1 MPAFTAFLMT
11 ASVGATSASAQ
22 TFDIHAPESKRGEVE
37 VESLNAANLGAA
49 RGLGELT
56 RDSHELKMT
65 YGVSDVWKIE
75 LGGLVEK
82 SVAGDTRLARV
93 AFENIFVLRAVDR
106 VGVGLGWFTSV
117 EAATDHATTNA
128 VIFGPIAY
136 WKAEKFSA
144 LANPFFEKTFGQ
156 NHEEGVAFTYTWQA
170 KFEIET
176 GFGVGVEGLGRI
188 ENVGASPALSQ
199 QDHRIGPSLYFTRE
213 LGTGQELEIGL
224 GTLVGMTRGSPDATL
239 KLNIAISL
247 AGK

>member
-1 MPAFTAFLMT
+1 MFARLDCGWLPAFIAFLMT

-22 TFDIHAPESKRGEVE
+22 TYDIHAPESKRGEVE

-75 LGGLVEK
+75 LGALVDK
-82 SVAGDTRLARV
+82 PVAGDTRLARV

-106 VGVGLGWFTSV
+106 VGFGLGWFTSV

-170 KFEIET
+170 KFEIE
-176 GFGVGVEGLGRI
+176 RDS
-188 ENVGASPALSQ
+188 ASASKVS
-199 QDHRIGPSLYFTRE
+199 G
-213 LGTGQELEIGL
+213 G
-224 GTLVGMTRGSPDATL
+224 
-239 KLNIAISL
+239 
-247 AGK
+247 